1 MLCSVFAKDG
11 FPAVLAGFTVYSFSR
26 IHMDRTICIDFGT
39 SNSSIFY
46 VKNGEIRQVESL
58 EQGSYLFPSFVMY
71 QNGKAVVGD
80 VARKQLGANKKFVV
94 SAVKRL
100 IGLGYDEYL
109 AFGDTNVF
117 GCKVVRGD
125 DALPYL
131 VIDEQ
136 GTRKSPVEVASEL
149 FKNFKRAAD
158 LKMDPVKAEFA
169 YVTVP
174 ADYTV
179 NRLQAIKEAAAL
191 AGLKITKFIHEPTAA
206 ALSWCLPN
214 EKYIRE
220 GEKFLIYDFGG
231 GTFDVSCIECSGSHQ
246 FTVIGTDGDKML
258 GGNKIDSDLVESV
271 VQYMKDND
279 IPILNRLTHS
289 AAYDRGAL
297 RLRRACE
304 EQKRHLIDSTT
315 YAQEKSEYD
324 QKNQKVVMEIDF
336 SEMKPLDA
344 DDDEEDDGDDDDDNT
359 MYNLTLSA
367 FDNTVKPLITQSI
380 ECVKRLLDSLRL
392 RPSDIKCVLLVGGT
406 SKIHQIKRRLVDMFP
421 NSVFP
426 DVDKESCVA
435 NGAAHRLVCEHD
447 PRARVRVRDLLR
459 CSYGTS
465 YPGGIVLMVLKG
477 ESIPTASI
485 PLHVGLRSG
494 EEYILTS
501 IYKYEGDV
509 EQFRNIKHP
518 LVNKVDCKKV
528 HIVKIRNPRPV
539 SSGIQKFEFKLHV
552 HEDGT
557 LELTC
562 MDMDTGRML
571 ESSIYDAPMVVY
583 SCLLSQSDGNT
594 AHFFNETPLSP
605 RNRPET
611 SDLTRQSCQART
623 DSGSGAILTA
633 VRAKTTPIRKSRRKK
648 PPRRRRRSRS
658 TWWSPKAIAKKR
670 REW

>member
-1 MLCSVFAKDG
+1 MN
-11 FPAVLAGFTVYSFSR
+11 R
-26 IHMDRTICIDFGT
+26 MERTICIDFGT
-39 SNSSIFY
+39 SNSSVVY
-46 VKNGEIRQVESL
+46 VRSGEIRRLESL
-58 EQGSYLFPSFVMY
+58 EQGSCLFPSYVMY
-71 QNGKAVVGD
+71 QNGKAVVGE

-100 IGLGYDEYL
+100 LGVTYDEYL
-109 AFGDTNVF
+109 CFNDYNAFGCT
-117 GCKVVRGD
+117 VVRGD

-174 ADYTV
+174 ADYTMK
-179 NRLQAIKEAAAL
+179 RLQAIKEAAAL

-336 SEMKPLDA
+336 SHMKPW
-344 DDDEEDDGDDDDDNT
+344 DEEEEEDDDDNT

-392 RPSDIKCVLLVGGT
+392 RPSDIKCVFLVGGT

-421 NSVFP
+421 YSLFP
-426 DVDKESCVA
+426 EVDEELCVA
-435 NGAAHRLVCEHD
+435 NGAAQRLVCEHD

-459 CSYGTS
+459 CSYGIIDS
-465 YPGGIVLMVLKG
+465 DGVVLMVLKG
-477 ESIPTASI
+477 ESIPTTSI
-485 PLHVGLRSG
+485 PLHLGLKSG
-494 EEYILTS
+494 EEYIITT
-501 IYKYEGDV
+501 IYKYDGDV

-518 LVNKVDCKKV
+518 TVNKVDCKKV

-539 SSGIQKFEFKLHV
+539 SSGIQKFEFKLLV

-571 ESSIYDAPMVVY
+571 ESSIYDKPMVVY
-583 SCLLSQSDGNT
+583 ACLLSQSDGNT

-605 RNRPET
+605 RNRLET
-611 SDLTRQSCQART
+611 SDLTRHSCQART

-633 VRAKTTPIRKSRRKK
+633 IRAKTTPIRKSRRKK
-648 PPRRRRRSRS
+648 PLRRRRRSRS

>member
-1 MLCSVFAKDG
+1 
-11 FPAVLAGFTVYSFSR
+11 
-26 IHMDRTICIDFGT
+26 
-39 SNSSIFY
+39 
-46 VKNGEIRQVESL
+46 
-58 EQGSYLFPSFVMY
+58 MY
-71 QNGKAVVGD
+71 QNGRVIVGEA
-80 VARKQLGANKKFVV
+80 ARRQLGVNNRFVV
-94 SAVKRL
+94 AAVKRL

-125 DALPYL
+125 DGLPYF
-131 VIDEQ
+131 VVDEK
-136 GTRKSPVEVASEL
+136 GTRKSAVEVAGEL
-149 FKNFKRAAD
+149 FKAIKKAAD
-158 LKMDPVKAEFA
+158 GKMDPVKAEFA

-174 ADYTV
+174 VDYTM

-191 AGLKITKFIHEPTAA
+191 AGLKVTKFIHESTAA

-231 GTFDVSCIECSGSHQ
+231 GTFNVSCIECTGEHQ
-246 FTVIGTDGDKML
+246 FTVNGTDGDKML
-258 GGNKIDSDLVESV
+258 GGNKVDSDLVDSV
-271 VQYMKDND
+271 IQYMQKNN
-279 IPILNRLTHS
+279 IPILNRLNHS
-289 AAYDRGAL
+289 AAFDRGAL

-304 EQKRHLIDSTT
+304 EQKRFLINSTI
-315 YAQEKSEYD
+315 YAQEEWAYTH
-324 QKNQKVVMEIDF
+324 KNQGVVMEIDF
-336 SEMKPLDA
+336 SHMKPWDE
-344 DDDEEDDGDDDDDNT
+344 DNDEEEEDEEEDNI
-359 MYNLTLSA
+359 YFLTLSA
-367 FDNTVKPLITQSI
+367 FDNMVKPLISRSI

-392 RPSDIKCVLLVGGT
+392 RPNDIKCVLLVGGT

-435 NGAAHRLVCEHD
+435 NGAAQRLVCEHD

-477 ESIPTASI
+477 ESIPTTSI

-605 RNRPET
+605 RNRLET
-611 SDLTRQSCQART
+611 SDLTRRSCQART

-633 VRAKTTPIRKSRRKK
+633 IRAKTTPIRKSRRKK
-648 PPRRRRRSRS
+648 PLRRRRRSRS

>member
-1 MLCSVFAKDG
+1 MNNA
-11 FPAVLAGFTVYSFSR
+11 
-26 IHMDRTICIDFGT
+26 
-39 SNSSIFY
+39 
-46 VKNGEIRQVESL
+46 
-58 EQGSYLFPSFVMY
+58 
-71 QNGKAVVGD
+71 
-80 VARKQLGANKKFVV
+80 FVV
-94 SAVKRL
+94 AAVKRL
-100 IGLGYDEYL
+100 IGLEYADYL

-125 DALPYL
+125 DGLPYF
-131 VIDEQ
+131 VVDAQ
-136 GTRKSPVEVASEL
+136 GTRKSAVEVAGEL
-149 FKNFKRAAD
+149 FKAIKKAAD
-158 LKMDPVKAEFA
+158 GKMDPVKAEFA

-174 ADYTV
+174 VDYTM

-191 AGLKITKFIHEPTAA
+191 AGLKVTKFIHESTAA

-214 EKYIRE
+214 EEHIKM

-231 GTFDVSCIECSGSHQ
+231 GTFNVSCIECTGERQ
-246 FTVIGTDGDKML
+246 FTVNGTDGDKML
-258 GGNKIDSDLVESV
+258 GGNKVDSDLVDSV
-271 VQYMKDND
+271 IQYMQDND
-279 IPILNRLTHS
+279 IPILNRLDHS
-289 AAYDRGAL
+289 AAFDRGAL
-297 RLRRACE
+297 RLRKACE
-304 EQKRHLIDSTT
+304 ESKRHLIDSTT
-315 YAQEKSEYD
+315 YAEDMREYD
-324 QKNQKVVMEIDF
+324 EENQSVVMGISF

-344 DDDEEDDGDDDDDNT
+344 DEEEEDT
-359 MYNLTLSA
+359 YHLTLSA
-367 FDNTVKPLITQSI
+367 FDSTVKPLISRSI
-380 ECVKRLLDSLRL
+380 DCVERLLRSLRL
-392 RPSDIKCVLLVGGT
+392 QPNDIKCVLLVGGT

-501 IYKYEGDV
+501 IYKYDGDV

-605 RNRPET
+605 RNRLET

-633 VRAKTTPIRKSRRKK
+633 IRAKTTPIRKSRRKK